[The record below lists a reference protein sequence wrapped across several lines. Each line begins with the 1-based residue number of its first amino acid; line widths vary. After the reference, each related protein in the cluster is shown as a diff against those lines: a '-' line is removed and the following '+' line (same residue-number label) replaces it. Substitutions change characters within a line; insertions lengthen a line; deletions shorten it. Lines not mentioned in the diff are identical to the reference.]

1 MLDIDTFWRELFPMF
16 QEYEFLYIFLDIA
29 TIIAF
34 IRIIFNLPG
43 AMLLR
48 SKKLWKDCFI

>member
-1 MLDIDTFWRELFPMF
+1 MLDIDSFWRELFPIF
-16 QEYEFLYIFLDIA
+16 YEYEFLYIFLDIA

-43 AMLLR
+43 MMLLR
-48 SKKLWKDCFI
+48 SRKLWKVYFI